1 MEIAGGGTTCYP
13 IIRPPLMCHGSQLFS
28 SDGVPWDLNGGD
40 GGHFMQRLFGT
51 GWWFQTMVVN
61 GVMVVNDG

>member
-1 MEIAGGGTTCYP
+1 
-13 IIRPPLMCHGSQLFS
+13 MCHGSQLFS